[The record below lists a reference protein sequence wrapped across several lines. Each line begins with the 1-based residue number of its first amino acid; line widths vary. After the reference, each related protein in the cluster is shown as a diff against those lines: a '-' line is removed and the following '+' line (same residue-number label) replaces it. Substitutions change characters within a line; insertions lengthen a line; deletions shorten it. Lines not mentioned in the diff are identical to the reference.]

1 MTRFAAWFAVAIVL
15 LPDAAAA
22 QRSLFVE
29 GANDLARSMLSTSA
43 DPARTRIALDKMA
56 AGLDG
61 WEAPH
66 APGPGFFGDEAADPP
81 ALPLAAYAEGF
92 SRLARGD
99 YREAMEWLR
108 RADATAGDERSALAA
123 AGRLAAEGRQ
133 LEAEQALQSIVAARP
148 ASAMAR
154 WWLARV
160 YENVNKVSDA
170 RREYEVVVAVALTGR
185 ASLYADIG
193 RLADAEGDFARA
205 SDAFERRARLTP
217 NDPVAHKDLAWVHLK
232 QDKTTQALASLG
244 TVVALEPRD
253 AEAHAAIGRI
263 HLEAGLHVEAIRAL
277 QRALALRPDLHEAR
291 FALAQALK
299 QSGRGEEAAREL
311 ELFERARREATEDR
325 RRTMAAEAAR
335 QEEARQDDRQK
346 DTQGRPR

>member
-1 MTRFAAWFAVAIVL
+1 MVPPIMTRFAAWFAVAIVL
-15 LPDAAAA
+15 LPDPAAA

-29 GANDLARSMLSTSA
+29 GVTDLARSMLTTSA
-43 DPARTRIALDKMA
+43 QPAQTQTAIDKMT

-61 WEAPH
+61 WDAPPV
-66 APGPGFFGDEAADPP
+66 PGPGFFGDEAADLP

-92 SRLARGD
+92 ARLARGE
-99 YREAMEWLR
+99 YRQAIDELR
-108 RADATAGDERSALAA
+108 RAAVVAGDERSALAA
-123 AGRLAAEGRQ
+123 AGRLAAQDRQ

-170 RREYEVVVAVALTGR
+170 RREYEAAVAVALTGR
-185 ASLYADIG
+185 APLYAAIG

-205 SDAFERRARLTP
+205 SEAFERRIQLTP

-232 QDKTTQALASLG
+232 QDKTGQALASLA
-244 TVVALEPRD
+244 TVIALEPRD

-263 HLEAGLHVEAIRAL
+263 HLEAGLHAEAIRSL
-277 QRALALRPDLHEAR
+277 RRALDLRPALHEER

-299 QSGRGEEAAREL
+299 QSGGAEEAAREL
-311 ELFERARREATEDR
+311 ELFERARREATEER

-335 QEEARQDDRQK
+335 QEDAQ
-346 DTQGRPR
+346 QGRTR